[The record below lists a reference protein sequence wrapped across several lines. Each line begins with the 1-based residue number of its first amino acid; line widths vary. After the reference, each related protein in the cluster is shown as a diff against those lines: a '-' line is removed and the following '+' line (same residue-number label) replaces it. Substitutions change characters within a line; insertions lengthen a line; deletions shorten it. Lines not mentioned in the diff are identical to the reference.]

1 MYLFTA
7 LLPVFRFPY
16 LENQI
21 NNLFSENNFAVVP
34 GRIWVAYQD
43 KVHKRAILPI
53 QQIERNL
60 ILYFDYILFFRNLD
74 THQAECSNC
83 VSKY

>member
-1 MYLFTA
+1 MYLFAA

-34 GRIWVAYQD
+34 GRIWVPYQD
-43 KVHKRAILPI
+43 QVHKRAILPI
-53 QQIERNL
+53 Q
-60 ILYFDYILFFRNLD
+60 
-74 THQAECSNC
+74 
-83 VSKY
+83 

>member
-21 NNLFSENNFAVVP
+21 NNLFSENNFAVVHVP
-34 GRIWVAYQD
+34 GRSWDPYQD
-43 KVHKRAILPI
+43 QVHKRAILPI
-53 QQIERNL
+53 Q
-60 ILYFDYILFFRNLD
+60 
-74 THQAECSNC
+74 
-83 VSKY
+83 